1 MGFFSRNKTIK
12 VEGTDIEKAEKAIY
26 KRIQEANVPWDASH
40 RQKSYKAFLSRFF
53 PRRDREI
60 NRGDTI
66 YRIDP
71 PYRVRRKGR

>member
-1 MGFFSRNKTIK
+1 MGLFSRNKTIK
-12 VEGTDIEKAEKAIY
+12 VEGTDEEQAEKARY
-26 KRIQEANVPWDASH
+26 KAIQNANIPWDASH

-53 PRRDREI
+53 PKRRNEI